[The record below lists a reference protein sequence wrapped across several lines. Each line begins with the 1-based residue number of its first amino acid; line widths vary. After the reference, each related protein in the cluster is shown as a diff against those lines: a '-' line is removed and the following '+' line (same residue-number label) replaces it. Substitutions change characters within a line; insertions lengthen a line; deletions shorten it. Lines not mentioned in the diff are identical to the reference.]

1 MCITLFVE
9 IFVVLYYIVNEFSSI
24 YMWEVLIFEKELI
37 IKNCI
42 VESILKYI
50 MKYYYVIYKMVF
62 YRN

>member
-1 MCITLFVE
+1 
-9 IFVVLYYIVNEFSSI
+9 
-24 YMWEVLIFEKELI
+24 MWEVLIFEKELI
-37 IKNCI
+37 IKNCV